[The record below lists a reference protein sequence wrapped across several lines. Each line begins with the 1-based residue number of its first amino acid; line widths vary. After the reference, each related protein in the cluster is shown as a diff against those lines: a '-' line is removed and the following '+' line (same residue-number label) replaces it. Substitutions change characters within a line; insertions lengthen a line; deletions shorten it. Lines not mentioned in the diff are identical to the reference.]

1 MNVLVAEDDKITRD
15 HAVVGLENFGSFD
28 VDVATS
34 AMSAIE
40 MVGQKD
46 YDFALIGINP
56 GDPAGTELL
65 EDLRARQVKM
75 DVIVLAG
82 DIIAKNMSREKMHS
96 NIFAFINKPIDPLHF
111 HQTINR
117 LKLRILERK

>member
-15 HAVVGLENFGSFD
+15 HAVVGLENFRIFH
-28 VDVATS
+28 VDVAKGI
-34 AMSAIE
+34 AALE
-40 MVGQKD
+40 MASQKD

-56 GDPAGTELL
+56 GDPAGPSLL
-65 EDLRARQVKM
+65 EDIKERNLKL
-75 DVIVLAG
+75 DIIVMAG
-82 DIIAKNMSREKMHS
+82 DIIAKNMSREKIHS
-96 NIFAFINKPIDPLHF
+96 NIFAFIKKPIDPLQF